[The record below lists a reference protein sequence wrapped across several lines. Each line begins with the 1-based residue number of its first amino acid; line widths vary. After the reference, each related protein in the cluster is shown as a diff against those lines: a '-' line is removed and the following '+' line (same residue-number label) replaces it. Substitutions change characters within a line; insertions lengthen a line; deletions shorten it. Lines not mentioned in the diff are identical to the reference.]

1 VDSPAGVLPALVPTG
16 MAPSEPRL
24 DAIPALGQH
33 TEAILAE
40 LGLSGDDVARLRSDG
55 AI

>member
-1 VDSPAGVLPALVPTG
+1 MTGVEPRMDGVPT
-16 MAPSEPRL
+16 
-24 DAIPALGQH
+24 LGQH

-40 LGLSGDDVARLRSDG
+40 LGKDAATIERLRGSR

>member
-1 VDSPAGVLPALVPTG
+1 MDGV
-16 MAPSEPRL
+16 
-24 DAIPALGQH
+24 PALGQH

-40 LGLSGDDVARLRSDG
+40 LGLSSAQIAALSSAK